1 MSGIPFSYSS
11 IGSSGYSGYS
21 GTSGYSGYSG
31 YSGIGTSGYSGYSGV
46 SGSAAASGYS
56 GYSGFSGNAATTVIV
71 TYSNSFSAGQAIY
84 RTSGGY
90 ALAQANAAS
99 ATDIIGV
106 VTAATGSQ
114 FTYVA
119 NGYTTGFTGLV
130 DGAQYYLSDTTPG
143 LVTTT
148 VPTANGSI
156 IKPVMIAIGTTA
168 AQIVEY
174 PGAQIGTGAIGGNGT
189 SGYLAKFTAPSTE
202 ANSIIQDNGSLVTVN
217 GNLTATG
224 NVGATKVGAV
234 AGTFTLD
241 TTTGGFNIK
250 GVNGTPPNLAYLA
263 NNYFPKFY
271 TRADTPFGVTVFDQ
285 LSAVAIQAADLTN
298 GVNAQPLLL
307 NPYGGNV
314 GIGTTSPSQ
323 KLEVNGNAQI
333 DGNLYFSNTL
343 PILGFNNINAQQQNT
358 YYGVY
363 PQVEFASNTTAAN
376 NQAFGGLYM
385 ARKTYVSTAG
395 SGNDL
400 TDKVGIFMR
409 GFYEGTGSSLPLYF
423 GGFGY
428 SSETPA
434 MTLDANGLLG
444 IGGYPSGTS
453 TASTSISSGALQ
465 VAGGVGVGGAGNFG
479 GNLTVGT
486 TPSSWSSFNAID
498 FGGAGGLA
506 SYNGATP
513 GGTELVTNAYYNGS
527 WTYKATAAASNF
539 TADVGSFSWRI
550 ALSGTANTAITWTTP
565 MTLTSAGNLGIGTTS
580 PTTSLQINNNG
591 TYATSGNMNTGTI
604 VGNGSGG
611 VALNSG
617 AYDTNTIATSYAWFN
632 SGYANNAGIGVP
644 MVFATG
650 GAERMRITSAGNVG
664 IGALTPAF
672 TLTVSG
678 AIQAS
683 GNVGAYSDE
692 RVKKNWRDLGPDF
705 VDQLAEI
712 KSGVYDRVDVE
723 LTQVGV
729 GAQSLQK
736 ILPEAVMSDPEGNL
750 SVTYGNA
757 ALAICVELAKEIKAL
772 KAEIQLLKSSK

>member
-314 GIGTTSPSQ
+314 GIGTTSPSY
-323 KLEVNGNAQI
+323 KLDVNATNNNIRAYGNSYTLSLQYAS
-333 DGNLYFSNTL
+333 DGGSNL
-343 PILGFNNINAQQQNT
+343 IGWFNN
-358 YYGVY
+358 
-363 PQVEFASNTTAAN
+363 
-376 NQAFGGLYM
+376 
-385 ARKTYVSTAG
+385 AG
-395 SGNDL
+395 TNL
-400 TDKVGIFMR
+400 WR
-409 GFYEGTGSSLPLYF
+409 
-423 GGFGY
+423 
-428 SSETPA
+428 
-434 MTLDANGLLG
+434 
-444 IGGYPSGTS
+444 IGGGAQVQEDELTFDHSGTS
-453 TASTSISSGALQ
+453 VLY
-465 VAGGVGVGGAGNFG
+465 
-479 GNLTVGT
+479 L
-486 TPSSWSSFNAID
+486 
-498 FGGAGGLA
+498 
-506 SYNGATP
+506 
-513 GGTELVTNAYYNGS
+513 
-527 WTYKATAAASNF
+527 KSN
-539 TADVGSFSWRI
+539 
-550 ALSGTANTAITWTTP
+550 
-565 MTLTSAGNLGIGTTS
+565 
-580 PTTSLQINNNG
+580 
-591 TYATSGNMNTGTI
+591 
-604 VGNGSGG
+604 
-611 VALNSG
+611 
-617 AYDTNTIATSYAWFN
+617 
-632 SGYANNAGIGVP
+632 
-644 MVFATG
+644 
-650 GAERMRITSAGNVG
+650 GNVG
-664 IGALTPAF
+664 IGITSPSYALDVTGAIRATLKGTTNQNLTPATTTISASQIDWSQGNSFYKALSANTTF
-672 TLTVSG
+672 TFANAVDGQVITVTLLNSASNWTVTWPTMKWTGNTAPVMTTG
-678 AIQAS
+678 AKYDVYTIYYNAT
-683 GNVGAYSDE
+683 VGAYFGSY
-692 RVKKNWRDLGPDF
+692 VQN
-705 VDQLAEI
+705 
-712 KSGVYDRVDVE
+712 Y
-723 LTQVGV
+723 T
-729 GAQSLQK
+729 
-736 ILPEAVMSDPEGNL
+736 
-750 SVTYGNA
+750 
-757 ALAICVELAKEIKAL
+757 
-772 KAEIQLLKSSK
+772 

>member
-174 PGAQIGTGAIGGNGT
+174 PGTQIGTGAIGGNGT

-224 NVGATKVGAV
+224 NVSATKVVAV

-263 NNYFPKFY
+263 NNYFPKLY
-271 TRADTPFGVTVFDQ
+271 TRADSPFGVTVFDQ
-285 LSAVAIQAADLTN
+285 TSAVAIQAADLTN

-314 GIGTTSPSQ
+314 GIGTTSPQTLLDVQTSMSFGTPYMGGSLVAFNVGDNVPATSGSTQ
-323 KLEVNGNAQI
+323 NGSFRLSGGTGNKYVI
-333 DGNLYFSNTL
+333 DMGVSNTNGYGWMQVNNNYNL
-343 PILGFNNINAQQQNT
+343 NPAYTHPLILNPN
-358 YYGVY
+358 
-363 PQVEFASNTTAAN
+363 
-376 NQAFGGLYM
+376 
-385 ARKTYVSTAG
+385 
-395 SGNDL
+395 
-400 TDKVGIFMR
+400 
-409 GFYEGTGSSLPLYF
+409 
-423 GGFGY
+423 
-428 SSETPA
+428 
-434 MTLDANGLLG
+434 
-444 IGGYPSGTS
+444 
-453 TASTSISSGALQ
+453 
-465 VAGGVGVGGAGNFG
+465 G
-479 GNLTVGT
+479 GNV
-486 TPSSWSSFNAID
+486 
-498 FGGAGGLA
+498 
-506 SYNGATP
+506 
-513 GGTELVTNAYYNGS
+513 
-527 WTYKATAAASNF
+527 
-539 TADVGSFSWRI
+539 
-550 ALSGTANTAITWTTP
+550 
-565 MTLTSAGNLGIGTTS
+565 GIGTT
-580 PTTSLQINNNG
+580 TFTSGVKTIIQG
-591 TYATSGNMNTGTI
+591 TQTGGVPATSGTTQTYGLLRLQGTTYTAALDFGTNGGTYGWIQYTDQTDLSTCYPLLINPNGGNVGIGTGTTAPSYKLT
-604 VGNGSGG
+604 VEGGS
-611 VALNSG
+611 
-617 AYDTNTIATSYAWFN
+617 
-632 SGYANNAGIGVP
+632 
-644 MVFATG
+644 ATG
-650 GAERMRITSAGNVG
+650 GDLIRINSSNGNGTSMAFSSTSTNGRLYRIGSNYITGIGEFDIYDATASTTRVRVSSSGNVG

>member
-202 ANSIIQDNGSLVTVN
+202 ANSIIQDNGSTVTVN
-217 GNLTATG
+217 STLSSSSTSTG
-224 NVGATKVGAV
+224 ALVVG
-234 AGTFTLD
+234 
-241 TTTGGFNIK
+241 
-250 GVNGTPPNLAYLA
+250 NGTSGGLGVGGNINAGGTINQWSGFSSSMSSYANFNA
-263 NNYFPKFY
+263 NNNSSASSFIGGVLVYSSSGY
-271 TRADTPFGVTVFDQ
+271 YYGMDLGYNSSTSRSRTRLFANNTSDVAFSFCGINPSSQSALTDAVTIRGD
-285 LSAVAIQAADLTN
+285 S
-298 GVNAQPLLL
+298 
-307 NPYGGNV
+307 GNV
-314 GIGTTSPSQ
+314 GIGTTSPTNLLS
-323 KLEVNGNAQI
+323 VGN
-333 DGNLYFSNTL
+333 
-343 PILGFNNINAQQQNT
+343 
-358 YYGVY
+358 
-363 PQVEFASNTTAAN
+363 
-376 NQAFGGLYM
+376 
-385 ARKTYVSTAG
+385 G
-395 SGNDL
+395 SGTNA
-400 TDKVGIFMR
+400 TSPIAAKVDQN
-409 GFYEGTGSSLPLYF
+409 SS
-423 GGFGY
+423 
-428 SSETPA
+428 T
-434 MTLDANGLLG
+434 T
-444 IGGYPSGTS
+444 
-453 TASTSISSGALQ
+453 
-465 VAGGVGVGGAGNFG
+465 
-479 GNLTVGT
+479 LTVSNQNSGLSALAALDIEAYGGGWQIQ
-486 TPSSWSSFNAID
+486 TPSSSTFTNPLIFN
-498 FGGAGGLA
+498 F
-506 SYNGATP
+506 
-513 GGTELVTNAYYNGS
+513 NGS
-527 WTYKATAAASNF
+527 SEKM
-539 TADVGSFSWRI
+539 R
-550 ALSGTANTAITWTTP
+550 
-565 MTLTSAGNLGIGTTS
+565 LTSAGNVGIGTTS

-664 IGALTPAF
+664 IGITSPSYALDVTGAIRATLKGTTNQNLTPATTTISASQIDWSQGNSFYKALSANTTF
-672 TLTVSG
+672 TFANAVDGQVITVTLLNSASNWTVTWPTMKWTGNTAPVMTTG
-678 AIQAS
+678 AKYDVYTIYYNAT
-683 GNVGAYSDE
+683 VGAYFGSY
-692 RVKKNWRDLGPDF
+692 VQN
-705 VDQLAEI
+705 
-712 KSGVYDRVDVE
+712 Y
-723 LTQVGV
+723 T
-729 GAQSLQK
+729 
-736 ILPEAVMSDPEGNL
+736 
-750 SVTYGNA
+750 
-757 ALAICVELAKEIKAL
+757 
-772 KAEIQLLKSSK
+772 

>member
-314 GIGTTSPSQ
+314 GIGTTSPSY
-323 KLEVNGNAQI
+323 KLDVNATNNNIRAYGNSYTLSLQYAS
-333 DGNLYFSNTL
+333 DGGSNSIGWFNNAGTNLWRIGGGQQVQQDELTFDHSGTSVLYLKSNGFVGIGTTNPASRLDVQAPDSYTSYINNRSFSNTSSQA
-343 PILGFNNINAQQQNT
+343 PRLGN
-358 YYGVY
+358 YR
-363 PQVEFASNTTAAN
+363 
-376 NQAFGGLYM
+376 
-385 ARKTYVSTAG
+385 AR
-395 SGNDL
+395 
-400 TDKVGIFMR
+400 
-409 GFYEGTGSSLPLYF
+409 
-423 GGFGY
+423 
-428 SSETPA
+428 
-434 MTLDANGLLG
+434 
-444 IGGYPSGTS
+444 GTS
-453 TASTSISSGALQ
+453 ASPAAVQSGDELFSIETSGYNNSSGYAY
-465 VAGGVGVGGAGNFG
+465 
-479 GNLTVGT
+479 
-486 TPSSWSSFNAID
+486 
-498 FGGAGGLA
+498 AGGLGWYA
-506 SYNGATP
+506 TGTVSGSNVPTYFSISTNPSNNAVERLRIDQNGN
-513 GGTELVTNAYYNGS
+513 V
-527 WTYKATAAASNF
+527 
-539 TADVGSFSWRI
+539 
-550 ALSGTANTAITWTTP
+550 
-565 MTLTSAGNLGIGTTS
+565 GIGTTS